1 LPTVSVVI
9 PAYNAAPWIEQT
21 IASCL
26 AQTHTPLE
34 VIVVDDAST
43 DDTVQRV
50 ERFGAPVRCLRQASA
65 GPAVARN
72 RGIRAARGEFVAMID
87 ADDTWSPNKLARQL
101 ELMQADP
108 AIGLVFCDYTPF
120 GEPATYTNGF
130 SRGHHLQALAR
141 TGLGADAY
149 RIDDDQL
156 FQALLGDLFAWTSTL
171 LMRKA
176 DLERSG
182 MYDEDLRYAGE
193 DWSLCLRLA
202 KVCRF
207 AYLDAPLAQRREH
220 AGSLSREGRDNQ
232 QALIALR
239 NLMRFPGVGAE
250 DQAAMGRLAA
260 RIRFDLGYHLARLP
274 DAHDA
279 RPYLREVCRD
289 RSVAPGRRAK
299 ALAYLAFTH
308 LPQSIRARLL
318 RRRGA

>member
-1 LPTVSVVI
+1 MI
-9 PAYNAAPWIEQT
+9 PALNAAPWIEQT

-26 AQTHTPLE
+26 AQTHAPLE

-72 RGIRAARGEFVAMID
+72 RGIRAARGEFVALID
-87 ADDTWSPNKLARQL
+87 ADDTWSPDKLARQV
-101 ELMQADP
+101 ELLQADP

-130 SRGHHLQALAR
+130 SRGHRLHALAR
-141 TGLGADAY
+141 SRLGVDAY
-149 RIDDDQL
+149 RINDDHL
-156 FQALLGDLFAWTSTL
+156 FEALLGDLFSWTSTL
-171 LMRKA
+171 LIRRA
-176 DLERSG
+176 ALERSG
-182 MYDEDLRYAGE
+182 LYDEDLRYAGE

-207 AYLDAPLAQRREH
+207 VYLDAPLAQRREH

-239 NLMRFPGVGAE
+239 NLMRFAGMSA
-250 DQAAMGRLAA
+250 DDLLAMRRLAA
-260 RIRFDLGYHLARLP
+260 RIRYDLGYYLARSA
-274 DAHDA
+274 DAREA

-289 RSVAPGRRAK
+289 RSVTPGRRAK
-299 ALAYLAFTH
+299 ALAYLAVTR
-308 LPQSIRARLL
+308 LPQGLRSRLL
-318 RRRGA
+318 RTRGT